1 MPRKRQPR
9 RRPMPP
15 SPAWDR
21 LYQAAESQAGLF
33 TLTQAEACGYSSQHL
48 QKHLRAGR
56 IHRVQRGIY
65 RLTQFPAGEHEE
77 LVVLWLWS
85 GQVGVFSH
93 ETSLFLH
100 DLSDVLPAKVHMTV
114 PTAWRKRRVR
124 VPDGL
129 VLHHGDLADSDRAWV
144 EVVPVTTARQAIT
157 ECIVAHTAPDLIDQ
171 ATRQARQRGLISRE
185 DGRRL
190 SNQLRRTRDTRS

>member
-15 SPAWDR
+15 SPSWDR
-21 LYQAAESQAGLF
+21 LYHVAESQAGLF

-56 IHRVQRGIY
+56 IRRVQRGIY

-77 LVVLWLWS
+77 LVALWLWS
-85 GQVGVFSH
+85 GQAGVLSH

-100 DLSDVLPAKVHMTV
+100 DLSDALPDKVHMTV
-114 PTAWRKRRVR
+114 PTAWQKRRLR
-124 VPDGL
+124 VPEGL
-129 VLHHGDLADSDRAWV
+129 VLHYGDLVESDRTWA
-144 EVVPVTTARQAIT
+144 EVVPVTAARQAIT
-157 ECIVAHTAPDLIDQ
+157 ECIVAHVAPDLIEQ
-171 ATRQARQRGLISRE
+171 AIRQARQRGLISGEGSRS
-185 DGRRL
+185 L
-190 SNQLRRTRDTRS
+190 SKQLRRTRGTRS